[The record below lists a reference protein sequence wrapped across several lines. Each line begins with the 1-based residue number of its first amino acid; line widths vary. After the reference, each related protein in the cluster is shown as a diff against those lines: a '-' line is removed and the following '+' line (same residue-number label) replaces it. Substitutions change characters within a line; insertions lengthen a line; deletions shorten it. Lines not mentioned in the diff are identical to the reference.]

1 MGRFVARHPAGLDL
15 PIGERG
21 EGLSGGQR
29 QAVALARMFLREPRL
44 VLMDEPSSAMDHAT
58 ELSFINNLR
67 AWLGS
72 RTLILVTHKPSMLVL
87 VDRIVLIDNGKVV
100 ADGPKETVLA
110 ALNKG
115 QITVA
120 KT

>member
-1 MGRFVARHPAGLDL
+1 
-15 PIGERG
+15 
-21 EGLSGGQR
+21 
-29 QAVALARMFLREPRL
+29 
-44 VLMDEPSSAMDHAT
+44 MDHAT